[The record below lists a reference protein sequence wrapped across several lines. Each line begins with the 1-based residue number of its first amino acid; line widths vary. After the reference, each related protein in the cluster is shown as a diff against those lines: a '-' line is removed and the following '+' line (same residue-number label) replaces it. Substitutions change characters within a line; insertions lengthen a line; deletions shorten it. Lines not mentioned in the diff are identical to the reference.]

1 MKAAKWTADRIR
13 ALKGKAKV
21 VCLTAYDCTT
31 ARYADAAGMHL
42 ILVGDSLA
50 TTVLGYPNT
59 LPVTVPQM
67 LHHTAAVVRGTS
79 IAMVIAD
86 MPFMSYQV
94 SVEQAL
100 ANAARFVKKAGAD
113 GVKLE
118 GGAMRADTIQA
129 LVHNGIPVLGHIGL
143 TPQTVLQTG
152 GYKVQ
157 GKTDAAIEALVA
169 DARAV
174 EQAGAFALVVEC
186 VPRAVG
192 RRLTE
197 TVSIPTIGI
206 GAGPECDGQ
215 ILVSHDVLGLSSG
228 NAPRFVKRYD
238 DLGSRIAAAFS
249 AYRQDVESGSFP
261 AEEHCYG

>member
-1 MKAAKWTADRIR
+1 MKAVKWTPDKIR
-13 ALKGKAKV
+13 GLKGKAKV
-21 VCLTAYDCTT
+21 VCVTAYDFTT

-50 TTVLGYPNT
+50 TTVLGYANT
-59 LPVTVPQM
+59 IPVTVSQM
-67 LHHTAAVVRGTS
+67 LHHTAAVSRGAGT
-79 IAMVIAD
+79 AMVVAD

-94 SVEQAL
+94 STEQAL
-100 ANAARFVKKAGAD
+100 ANAARFIKKAGAD
-113 GVKLE
+113 AVKLE
-118 GGAMRADTIQA
+118 GGALRADTIRS
-129 LVHNGIPVLGHIGL
+129 LVKNGIPVLGHIGL

-157 GKTDAAIEALVA
+157 GKTDASIEALLA

-192 RRLTE
+192 KLISE

-206 GAGPECDGQ
+206 GAGPDCDGQ
-215 ILVSHDVLGLSSG
+215 ILVSHDLLGLSGSTV
-228 NAPRFVKRYD
+228 PRFVKQYA
-238 DLGSRIAAAFS
+238 DLGSRITTALDQ
-249 AYRQDVESGSFP
+249 YRREVESGTFP
-261 AEEHCYG
+261 SDEHCYG